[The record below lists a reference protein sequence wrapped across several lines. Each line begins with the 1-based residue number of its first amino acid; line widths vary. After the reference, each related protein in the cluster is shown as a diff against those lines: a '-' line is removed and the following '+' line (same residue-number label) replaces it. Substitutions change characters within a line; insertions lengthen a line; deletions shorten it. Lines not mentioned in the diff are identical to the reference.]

1 MVSHESQREH
11 FQALRSLA
19 ATMGKNIGEFINSG
33 NVFHREQDTAGR
45 GATLTITAR
54 GTIRASVHTPTPTG
68 IETFWG
74 WANMHDQPGL
84 RRLIKR
90 IAL

>member
-1 MVSHESQREH
+1 
-11 FQALRSLA
+11 
-19 ATMGKNIGEFINSG
+19 MGKNIGEFVNSG
-33 NVFHREQDTAGR
+33 NVFHRPCADYQGK

-74 WANMHDQPGL
+74 WTYMDDQPGL
-84 RRLIKR
+84 KRLIKR